1 MSKLT
6 IQFPMLTCGFGLLLL
21 CLAGCRPTPE
31 STGLTTEFVFLVS
44 ADGLRHQE
52 LFNGIDPRLSDDTH
66 LESSG
71 IENLE
76 AFREQYWNEDSSARR
91 HLLMPFFWSYLAG
104 QGVILGNRDKGSA
117 VHLKNPHRFSYPS
130 YAEILNG
137 QPQTAV
143 DSNDRVFSPRPTLLE
158 YLREELGGTPY
169 KSAAFASW
177 DVFNWITMHTEGNIY
192 CNAGYEPPPLEMNA
206 PELERLS
213 RLQFD
218 MKTPWDTVR
227 HDAVTLGLAIAYV
240 KQFKPNFLYLALG
253 ETDDWAHERRYDR
266 MVQMI
271 RLFDDALRDL
281 WSTLQSTEPYRGRT
295 TLVVTT
301 DHGRGQGLEDWTSH
315 GSEVPGS
322 EETWIAVFGP
332 DTPNR
337 GELQNIPAY
346 TQSHI
351 AATILRFYGLEVGR
365 FNPEAE
371 GPIEEAFEGNVDESS
386 S

>member
-1 MSKLT
+1 
-6 IQFPMLTCGFGLLLL
+6 MLTCVISLLLL
-21 CLAGCRPTPE
+21 HVMGCRPNQET
-31 STGLTTEFVFLVS
+31 SGLTTQFVFLVS

-52 LFNGIDPRLSDDTH
+52 LFGGIDPQLSNSTH
-66 LESSG
+66 LEQSG

-76 AFREQYWNEDSSARR
+76 AFREQYWNEDPSARR
-91 HLLMPFFWSYLAG
+91 HLLMPFFWSHLAG
-104 QGVILGNRDKGSA
+104 QGVILGNRDKGSV

-137 QPQTAV
+137 QPQSAV
-143 DSNDRVFSPRPTLLE
+143 DSNDRVFSPRPTILE
-158 YLREELGGTPY
+158 YLSDELGGGSPY

-177 DVFNWITMHTEGNIY
+177 DVFNWIAMHTEGNIY

-206 PELERLS
+206 PELEKLS

-227 HDAVTLGLAIAYV
+227 HDAVTLGLAIAYI
-240 KQFKPNFLYLALG
+240 KQYKPSFFYLALG

-266 MVQMI
+266 MIQMI

-281 WSTLQSTEPYRGRT
+281 WSTLQSMEPYRGRT

-301 DHGRGQGLEDWTSH
+301 DHGRGREMDDWTSH

-322 EETWIAVFGP
+322 EETWIAIFGP

-337 GELQNIPAY
+337 GEIHGTPVY

-365 FNPEAE
+365 FNQQAE
-371 GPIEEAFEGNVDESS
+371 GPIEEAFEGDGDESPS
-386 S
+386 